1 MTCANM
7 LPIWIIKIKITM
19 KIMFTRFEWL
29 ANKLCEMGPWSHS
42 GGLRN
47 MDPGLLFTNRFQ
59 ADYWNLVRIVFVL
72 TFILMIQSVH
82 YFAHVTTAQL
92 SWHVQR
98 HDRYDHY
105 FSFKSYMYHVYLHGS
120 DYELMTYLSS
130 YPWYFQEPHWF
141 SMGLLEIS
149 RVTWQV
155 CNNLFVK
162 WLPVFPGTK

>member
-59 ADYWNLVRIVFVL
+59 ADYWNLVRIIFVL

-98 HDRYDHY
+98 HDWCDHY
-105 FSFKSYMYHVYLHGS
+105 FSFKSYMYHV
-120 DYELMTYLSS
+120 T
-130 YPWYFQEPHWF
+130 WF
-141 SMGLLEIS
+141 RLWANDIP
-149 RVTWQV
+149 
-155 CNNLFVK
+155 VK
-162 WLPVFPGTK
+162 LPLIFPGAPLIFNGAPGNIQGNLTGM